1 MYFRSINQVCMFE
14 VFLAYINS
22 KTKIT
27 DEEAE
32 MIKAVSVIKKLR
44 KKQYLLQEG
53 DVWRYNA
60 FICKGFL
67 RTYQIDD
74 KGHEHIMNFAPENY
88 WTGDRESLQ
97 NETPSPFNIDA
108 IEETHVLLINKQDFD
123 NLCKKIPAFNDMV
136 NTILQRSFNASQR
149 RIHAA
154 ISYSAEEKYQHFLDT
169 FPHIVNRIPQHM
181 IASYLGLSPETLSR
195 VRTQAAKK

>member
-1 MYFRSINQVCMFE
+1 MFE

-27 DEEAE
+27 DEEAA

-44 KKQYLLQEG
+44 RKQYLLQEG

-60 FICKGFL
+60 FVCQGFL
-67 RTYQIDD
+67 RGYHVDD
-74 KGHEHIMNFAPENY
+74 KGQEHIMTFSPENH
-88 WTGDRESLQ
+88 WTGDRESLM
-97 NETPSPFNIDA
+97 NGTPSPCNIEALED
-108 IEETHVLLINKQDFD
+108 TYVLLINKENFED
-123 NLCKKIPAFNDMV
+123 LCRKIPAFKEMV
-136 NTILQRSFNASQR
+136 NTILERSFIASQR

-154 ISYSAEEKYQHFLDT
+154 ISFSAEEKYQHFLNS
-169 FPHIVNRIPQHM
+169 FPNIVNRVPQHM

-195 VRTQAAKK
+195 VRTQAVKK